1 MKFLPFL
8 ALLLLVSPSYGQ
20 ERPQVGEVLRNVE
33 NLVGVGGEKAP
44 ASKSSKLVVG
54 TERIRFFDGSD
65 LKGTLLELDQENNLF
80 WRHESSYE
88 PIRFKFRAIESV
100 VLDRFSKTDV
110 DHSDKHL
117 LRIHMK
123 NGDKLRCD
131 FKTLDKNNLVVQTSF
146 AKEVTVPVE
155 NLLKMD
161 FLPQT
166 HEILY
171 DSSEGLSG
179 WKSSNRKSWS
189 AEEGD
194 LVSVYSGSTGT
205 TLPQKDAIE
214 VEFEAQWE
222 RSFYLALRFFSDS
235 DGSSYGNTGYHLSFS
250 NNRLNLQVNKRTK
263 GRVSRETLGSAMI
276 DEITSGKKAR
286 FSIYAHRERKEF
298 VIRVNDREVARWKD
312 ASEDFYPEG
321 NGILFI
327 NQGGNSYVRLKEL
340 TLTGWDGKFFPM
352 SAKQRKTDSN
362 GQFAIFTNG
371 DSTEASSSSGSGDN
385 FTLKTKRGSF
395 QVPANRLRSLDFH
408 RDKTSEEES
417 ESSEQVFLSRSLGR
431 LSFSLQS
438 VNENELV
445 GIHPS
450 FGKFSIP
457 LDMVKRMNCNQ
468 NLKKIRSYLD
478 QLAQARK
485 ALEDRQPNSAT
496 TILNQANPAFRG
508 WYWGRLFLL
517 AENMQSVEQLSFA
530 PHPETGLTSAT
541 FAGDSKTILTVG
553 KDGSYGLWNGH
564 ARLAEG
570 KFTNPES
577 FPVEIGRFSNEAQ
590 KVVTISR
597 PFWLGQTEVTQEQ
610 FELIMGK
617 NPSSRKQPDLPVEV
631 SWHDAQAFCKKLNE
645 TQKTP
650 PGYEWRLPTEAE
662 WEYACR
668 AGSGGP
674 FCGSKPSQLPAQE
687 DSYGKYLGQF
697 GWFAL
702 NSGGQTHPVGR
713 KKPNAF
719 GLHDMHGNVW
729 EWCLDAV
736 KRNKTS
742 FMSDRKTGTIDP
754 FSQEGEWRALRGGN
768 FEVPYSRCR
777 SAYRGANAPTVTNSD
792 RGFRLALAPVLGVE
806 GNSTGIN
813 ADKDKKIETL
823 SLVLKPIPKGS
834 FLMGSPSSLTAP
846 KAITDSFGD
855 KLITGSSDG
864 KLASTDFSGRPLET
878 LHEFNSSIT
887 ALASAESSPLAL
899 VGCQNGETHL
909 FDLKKNKVLRS
920 FGDHRFPVTSVTFDS
935 NLSSFASSG
944 LDGKVNRY
952 STEDLAL
959 SWTFSTRDHGF
970 GSTDKIEYSKNGSL
984 LLAYGRGSPPIV
996 IKASSGEKVMAL
1008 RNDLGHPVAT
1018 HFHPDGK
1025 SLVSVTENGLLIFTE
1040 ISSGIPYNLIRLN
1053 LNSIRDFSFSKYSD
1067 RIIVS
1072 NEEGI
1077 CSIRTFPRTGTIIV
1091 ESPDRNRETTP
1102 DYFFALSRENKFP
1115 ISNLS
1120 DFMKEKGLKHDPL
1133 VPPAGCAYS
1142 PDGKWIVTSADGSLR
1157 LWRRETDAWVA
1168 TIAEKLASPIVNC
1181 AFSPKGDYIVAK
1193 LASGHVLAYPS
1204 RVVQASA
1211 ENPNANE
1218 SSTNRSKDLPFDD
1231 WFGPKAKQTD

>member
-1 MKFLPFL
+1 MKILSTILFCLIASPLFAKEAQKL
-8 ALLLLVSPSYGQ
+8 ILQTIAPDPTKQTKKGQDLLI
-20 ERPQVGEVLRNVE
+20 
-33 NLVGVGGEKAP
+33 
-44 ASKSSKLVVG
+44 G

-65 LKGTLLELDQENNLF
+65 LKGTLLKLDQENNLF

-88 PIRFKFRAIESV
+88 PIRFKFRAIESI
-100 VLDRFSKTDV
+100 VLDRFSKTNM
-110 DHSDKHL
+110 DHPGKRL
-117 LRIHMK
+117 LRVHMR

-131 FKTLDKNNLVVQTSF
+131 FKMLDKKNLVVATSF
-146 AKEVTVPVE
+146 SQEVSIPVE
-155 NLLKMD
+155 TLRKME
-161 FLPQT
+161 FLPET

-179 WKSSNRKSWS
+179 WKSSNRKSWA

-235 DGSSYGNTGYHLSFS
+235 DGASYGNTGYHLSFS
-250 NNRLNLQVNKRTK
+250 NNRLNLQVNKRIK

-276 DEITSGKKAR
+276 DEITSSKKAR

-298 VIRVNDREVARWKD
+298 IIRVNDREVARWKD

-327 NQGGNSYVRLKEL
+327 NQGGNSYMRLKEL
-340 TLTGWDGKFFPM
+340 TLSGWDGKFFPM
-352 SAKQRKTDSN
+352 SAKQRKKDSD
-362 GQFAIFTNG
+362 GQFAVFTNG
-371 DSTEASSSSGSGDN
+371 DSTEVTTSNGSGDN

-395 QVPANRLRSLDFH
+395 QVPVNRMRSLGFN
-408 RDKTSEEES
+408 RENPEEEES
-417 ESSEQVFLSRSLGR
+417 ESSEQVFLNRSLGR
-431 LSFSLQS
+431 LSFNLQS
-438 VNENELV
+438 ITADKLV
-445 GIHPS
+445 GLHPS

-457 LDMVKRMNCNQ
+457 LDVVKRMNCNQ
-468 NLKKIRSYLD
+468 NLKKIRGYLN
-478 QLAQARK
+478 QLAQAKK
-485 ALEDRQPNSAT
+485 ALDERQPNSAT
-496 TILNQANPAFRG
+496 TILNQTNPAYRG

-517 AENMQSVEQLSFA
+517 AENMQSMEKLSFA
-530 PHPETGLTSAT
+530 PHPEKGLTSAT
-541 FAGDSKTILTVG
+541 FAGDSETVLTVG

-564 ARLAEG
+564 AKLAGGE
-570 KFTNPES
+570 FTNAES
-577 FPVEIGRFSNEAQ
+577 FPVEIGRFSNEEQ

-610 FELIMGK
+610 FEIIMGK

-631 SWHDAQAFCKKLNE
+631 SWNDAQAFCKKLNE
-645 TQKTP
+645 TQKSP

-662 WEYACR
+662 WEYSCR

-674 FCGSKPSQLPAQE
+674 FCGSRPSQLPAKE
-687 DSYGKYLGQF
+687 DSYDKHLGQF
-697 GWFAL
+697 GWFAG
-702 NSGGQTHPVGR
+702 NSGGETQPVGR
-713 KKPNAF
+713 KKPNAL

-742 FMSDRKTGTIDP
+742 FMSDRKTGTVDP

-777 SAYRGANAPTVTNSD
+777 SAYRGANAPTVSHSD
-792 RGFRLALAPVLGVE
+792 RGFRLALAPVLGFE
-806 GNSTGIN
+806 GNASALT
-813 ADKDKKIETL
+813 DPKDMKIENL
-823 SLVLKPIPKGS
+823 SLILKPIPKGS

-864 KLASTDFSGRPLET
+864 KLGSTDFSGRPLET

-887 ALASAESSPLAL
+887 SLASAESSPLVL
-899 VGCQNGETHL
+899 VGCQNGRTHL
-909 FDLKKNKVLRS
+909 FDLKKNEILRS
-920 FGDHRFPVTSVTFDS
+920 FAHHRFPVTSVAFDS

-944 LDGKVNRY
+944 LDGKINRY
-952 STEDLAL
+952 STKVMTL
-959 SWTFSTRDHGF
+959 SWTFSTRDHGH

-984 LLAYGRGSPPIV
+984 LLTYGRGSSPIV
-996 IKASSGEKVMAL
+996 IDARSGEKVMAL
-1008 RNDLGHPVAT
+1008 QNDLGHPIAT

-1025 SLVSVTENGLLIFTE
+1025 SVVSISENGLLIFTE

-1053 LNSIRDFSFSKYSD
+1053 LNSVRDFSFSKYSD

-1072 NEEGI
+1072 NDEGM
-1077 CSIRTFPRTGTIIV
+1077 CSIRAFPRRGTIIV
-1091 ESPDRNRETTP
+1091 ESPDRTREATP
-1102 DYFFALSRENKFP
+1102 DYFFALSRRNKFS
-1115 ISNLS
+1115 ITNLS
-1120 DFMKEKGLKHDPL
+1120 DFMKEKGLKNDPGST
-1133 VPPAGCAYS
+1133 PAGCAYS
-1142 PDGKWIVTSADGSLR
+1142 PDGKWFVTSVDGALR
-1157 LWRRETDAWVA
+1157 LWRRETDTWVA

-1181 AFSPKGDYIVAK
+1181 VFSPEGDYIVAK
-1193 LASGHVLAYPS
+1193 LASGHLLAYPS
-1204 RVVQASA
+1204 RPVKASA
-1211 ENPNANE
+1211 ENANPPEIPIPNE
-1218 SSTNRSKDLPFDD
+1218 SSTDMNKDLSFGD
-1231 WFGPKAKQTD
+1231 WFDPKEKRTD